1 MASEEKITQII
12 IHVILFLSQNKYE
25 CRYELGNWTKLTWN
39 TKLYNN
45 NQKISNMLQLP
56 YTFNFI
62 CSSFISET
70 VKITHDTYIFYE
82 HNISNFKKMWN
93 IYPSQLKC
101 LSSPL
106 LDKLYYASC
115 CHFNIS
121 LWRLLFLT
129 NSPLRP
135 VHYLQQHNSWK
146 FIKWPNLQHHGIIWE
161 ANEEVLAFLL

>member
-45 NQKISNMLQLP
+45 KNQKISNMLQLP
-56 YTFNFI
+56 YTFNLI

-82 HNISNFKKMWN
+82 HNISNFKKCETFIQVNWN
-93 IYPSQLKC
+93 VWVALYWTSCITLVVATLIFHCGGCCFSQ
-101 LSSPL
+101 
-106 LDKLYYASC
+106 
-115 CHFNIS
+115 I
-121 LWRLLFLT
+121 
-129 NSPLRP
+129 
-135 VHYLQQHNSWK
+135 
-146 FIKWPNLQHHGIIWE
+146 HH
-161 ANEEVLAFLL
+161 